1 MAAKLIEIKE
11 AAEILGVTP
20 EQLGEMRQRGE
31 IHGYRDGGSWKF
43 KTDEVD
49 RVMTERGETVGD
61 PFAADDLTF
70 KDPESFTQHDL
81 TRSSTLGEMPIEGI
95 EDDSILVSEEALG
108 HSGESTSSTV
118 IGKGK
123 KGESPHDSDI
133 QLAS

>member
-20 EQLGEMRQRGE
+20 EELGEMRQRGE

-43 KTDEVD
+43 KTDEVE
-49 RVMTERGETVGD
+49 RVKGERGGTMSD
-61 PFAADDLTF
+61 PFGGDDLTF
-70 KDPESFTQHDL
+70 KDTDSLTQHDL
-81 TRSSTLGEMPIEGI
+81 TLSDLSQEPPMEAL
-95 EDDSILVSEEALG
+95 EDESILVSEEALG

-123 KGESPHDSDI
+123 KGESPHD
-133 QLAS
+133 